1 MMKRL
6 LDLMV
11 AVGASLVCAPAI
23 VICAVAVKLT
33 SPGPALF
40 RQQRL
45 GLHGRPFT
53 LLKLR
58 TMYEDCADLRNPD
71 GSTYAGPSDRRL
83 TAVGRVLR
91 ETSLDELPQLF
102 NILRGEMSLVGPR
115 PDQVDQLH
123 LYTEPEKR
131 KLAVKPGLTG
141 LAQIGGRNSISWER
155 RKALDVE
162 YARTHSLGL
171 DLRILLRTV
180 PYVLRQRGVHSSY
193 VSSNDSRT

>member
-91 ETSLDELPQLF
+91 ETSPGRTAAVVQHPARRNEPG
-102 NILRGEMSLVGPR
+102 RTAARSGGSASSL
-115 PDQVDQLH
+115 H
-123 LYTEPEKR
+123 
-131 KLAVKPGLTG
+131 
-141 LAQIGGRNSISWER
+141 
-155 RKALDVE
+155 
-162 YARTHSLGL
+162 
-171 DLRILLRTV
+171 
-180 PYVLRQRGVHSSY
+180 
-193 VSSNDSRT
+193 